1 MVITSRACDGAS
13 SSDDAAPPATSTNL
27 PQKMALGVCR
37 TRIISMHA
45 TNGKKTTVAALKRM
59 SCHRSSIVIALFV
72 LQSCR
77 TLRRHRPLPQVA
89 ADPAA
94 EETEDVAVAFV
105 SPGVDLSQLK
115 LNIA

>member
-1 MVITSRACDGAS
+1 
-13 SSDDAAPPATSTNL
+13 
-27 PQKMALGVCR
+27 MALGVCC

-45 TNGKKTTVAALKRM
+45 ANGKKTTVAALKRM
-59 SCHRSSIVIALFV
+59 VIALFV

-77 TLRRHRPLPQVA
+77 TLRRHRPLLPVA

-94 EETEDVAVAFV
+94 EETEDVVVAFV